1 VGGIEAGDVE
11 AAAGDRLEACAEE
24 RIAGDEQDRLC
35 HGRTFPDCLWPEW
48 LNILPAGTGKDNES
62 PQVTPGGRRYAPGM
76 TQPATAG
83 AGPEVG
89 PARVRFR
96 VPDPDAALEEVRLY
110 QEVRRPRVGPAFT
123 RDPAA
128 AEWVLEFP
136 RPAVD
141 RMEYQLALRY
151 PGAGPVLLPDP
162 ANPLRADGPFGEKS
176 VIEFPGYRRPAWL
189 AAAGRPPTP
198 ATTGLAVPSRVL
210 GVRVPVEVWRSPGG
224 RRGRPGD
231 PLPMLVVHDGPEY
244 ARYAALL
251 DFLTVATADGRL
263 PPMRAAL
270 LAPVDR
276 NEHYSASPAWS
287 RALVSEVLP
296 ALGALAPTP
305 PGRRYLV
312 GMGASLGGVAVL
324 AAARTAPASFGGLFL
339 QSASFFRP
347 VTDDHERQFPRFQ
360 RITRFV
366 DDLAAGG
373 RGSAE
378 PAMAAL
384 TCGTVEENL
393 HGNRV
398 VRDALAARGWR
409 VALAEHRDAHNWV
422 AWRDTFDPWLV
433 ELLQELWG

>member
-1 VGGIEAGDVE
+1 
-11 AAAGDRLEACAEE
+11 
-24 RIAGDEQDRLC
+24 
-35 HGRTFPDCLWPEW
+35 
-48 LNILPAGTGKDNES
+48 
-62 PQVTPGGRRYAPGM
+62 
-76 TQPATAG
+76 
-83 AGPEVG
+83 
-89 PARVRFR
+89 
-96 VPDPDAALEEVRLY
+96 
-110 QEVRRPRVGPAFT
+110 
-123 RDPAA
+123 
-128 AEWVLEFP
+128 VLDFP

-151 PGAGPVLLPDP
+151 PGAGLVLLPDP
-162 ANPLRADGPFGEKS
+162 ANPLRVDGPFGEKS
-176 VIEFPGYRRPAWL
+176 VIEFPGYHPPAWL

-210 GVRVPVEVWRSPGG
+210 GARVPVEVWRSPGG

-251 DFLTVATADGRL
+251 GFLTVACGEGRL
-263 PPMRAAL
+263 PAMRAAL

-287 RALVSEVLP
+287 RALISEVLP
-296 ALGALAPTP
+296 ALQALAPTP

-312 GMGASLGGVAVL
+312 GMGASLGALATL
-324 AAARTAPASFGGLFL
+324 AAASTAPASFGALFL
-339 QSASFFRP
+339 QSGSFFRP
-347 VTDDHERQFPRFQ
+347 GADDHERDLRRFR

-366 DDLAAGG
+366 DDLAAGL
-373 RGSAE
+373 RVAE
-378 PAMAAL
+378 PATAVL

-409 VALAEHRDAHNWV
+409 VALAEYRDAHNWV
-422 AWRDTFDPWLV
+422 AWRDTFDPWLAG
-433 ELLQELWG
+433 LLRELWQ

>member
-1 VGGIEAGDVE
+1 
-11 AAAGDRLEACAEE
+11 
-24 RIAGDEQDRLC
+24 
-35 HGRTFPDCLWPEW
+35 
-48 LNILPAGTGKDNES
+48 
-62 PQVTPGGRRYAPGM
+62 M

-89 PARVRFR
+89 AARVIFR
-96 VPDPDAALEEVRLY
+96 VSDPDAALQEVRLY
-110 QEVRRPRVGPAFT
+110 QEVQRPRVGPAFA
-123 RDPAA
+123 R
-128 AEWVLEFP
+128 AEGSGRWELDFP

-141 RMEYQLALRY
+141 RMEYQLQLRY
-151 PGAGPVLLPDP
+151 PAAGPVLLPDP
-162 ANPLRADGPFGEKS
+162 ANPRRAQGPFGDKS
-176 VIEFPGYRRPAWL
+176 VIEFPGYRPPAWL
-189 AAAGRPPTP
+189 ARTGRPPTP
-198 ATTGLAVPSRVL
+198 RTTGVAVPSRVL
-210 GVRVPVEVWRSPGG
+210 GARVPVELWRSPGG
-224 RRGRPGD
+224 RRRHAQ

-244 ARYAALL
+244 AGYAALL
-251 DFLTVATADGRL
+251 DFLTAATADGRL

-296 ALGALAPTP
+296 ALQALAPTP
-305 PGRRYLV
+305 PGRRWLA
-312 GMGASLGGVAVL
+312 GMGASLGALAAL
-324 AAARTAPASFGGLFL
+324 AAASTAPASFGGLFL
-339 QSASFFRP
+339 QSGSFFRP
-347 VTDDHERQFPRFQ
+347 LVDDHERGFLRFR

-366 DDLAAGG
+366 DDLAAGTG
-373 RGSAE
+373 PAE
-378 PAMAAL
+378 PASAAL

-433 ELLQELWG
+433 GLLQELW

>member
-1 VGGIEAGDVE
+1 MD
-11 AAAGDRLEACAEE
+11 
-24 RIAGDEQDRLC
+24 
-35 HGRTFPDCLWPEW
+35 
-48 LNILPAGTGKDNES
+48 PASGTA
-62 PQVTPGGRRYAPGM
+62 V
-76 TQPATAG
+76 
-83 AGPEVG
+83 GPEVG
-89 PARVRFR
+89 AARVTFR
-96 VPDPDAALEEVRLY
+96 VPDPDAALQEVRLY
-110 QEVRRPRVGPAFT
+110 QEVQRPRDGPAFT
-123 RDPAA
+123 RVAA
-128 AEWVLEFP
+128 APGGAPTWELDFP

-151 PGAGPVLLPDP
+151 PEAGPVLLPDP

-176 VIEFPGYRRPAWL
+176 VIEFPGYRPPAWL
-189 AAAGRPPTP
+189 AAAPRPAPTDRGTTPAVPRTPP

-210 GVRVPVEVWRSPGG
+210 GARVPVEVWRSPGG
-224 RRGRPGD
+224 RRRRPGD
-231 PLPMLVVHDGPEY
+231 PLPMLVVHDGPEF

-251 DFLTVATADGRL
+251 HFLTVATGDGRL

-296 ALGALAPTP
+296 ALQAVAPTP
-305 PGRRYLV
+305 PGRRHLV
-312 GMGASLGGVAVL
+312 GMGASLGALATL

-339 QSASFFRP
+339 QSGSFFRP
-347 VTDDHERQFPRFQ
+347 VADAHERDHPRFR

-373 RGSAE
+373 GGSAE
-378 PAMAAL
+378 PASAVL

-393 HGNRV
+393 NGNRV
-398 VRDALAARGWR
+398 VRDALAARGWQ

-422 AWRDTFDPWLV
+422 SWRDTFDPWLV
-433 ELLQELWG
+433 GLLQELWR

>member
-1 VGGIEAGDVE
+1 M
-11 AAAGDRLEACAEE
+11 
-24 RIAGDEQDRLC
+24 
-35 HGRTFPDCLWPEW
+35 
-48 LNILPAGTGKDNES
+48 NPAS
-62 PQVTPGGRRYAPGM
+62 S
-76 TQPATAG
+76 TAG

-89 PARVRFR
+89 VSRVVFR
-96 VPDPDAALEEVRLY
+96 VPDPDAALQEVRLY
-110 QEVRRPRVGPAFT
+110 QEVQRPRAGPAFT
-123 RDPAA
+123 RVAA
-128 AEWVLEFP
+128 GAEGGVTWELDFP

-141 RMEYQLALRY
+141 RMEYQLSLRY

-176 VIEFPGYRRPAWL
+176 VVEFPGYRRPAWL
-189 AAAGRPPTP
+189 AAAGRRPTP

-210 GVRVPVEVWRSPGG
+210 GTLVPVEVWRSPGG
-224 RRGRPGD
+224 RRRPGD
-231 PLPMLVVHDGPEY
+231 PLPMLVVHDGPEF

-251 DFLTVATADGRL
+251 DFLTVATGDGRL

-296 ALGALAPTP
+296 ALQALAPTP
-305 PGRRYLV
+305 PGRRHLA
-312 GMGASLGGVAVL
+312 GMGASLGAVATL
-324 AAARTAPASFGGLFL
+324 AAAATAPASFGGLFL
-339 QSASFFRP
+339 QSGSFFRP
-347 VTDDHERQFPRFQ
+347 AVDVHERDFPQFR

-366 DDLAAGG
+366 DDLVAGAG
-373 RGSAE
+373 PAE
-378 PAMAAL
+378 PAPATL

-398 VRDALAARGWR
+398 VRDALAARGWQ

-433 ELLQELWG
+433 GLLQELWR

>member
-1 VGGIEAGDVE
+1 
-11 AAAGDRLEACAEE
+11 
-24 RIAGDEQDRLC
+24 
-35 HGRTFPDCLWPEW
+35 
-48 LNILPAGTGKDNES
+48 
-62 PQVTPGGRRYAPGM
+62 M

-89 PARVRFR
+89 VARVRFR
-96 VPDPDAALEEVRLY
+96 VPDPEAALEEVRLY

-123 RDPAA
+123 RDRAA
-128 AEWVLEFP
+128 ADWVLDFP

-151 PGAGPVLLPDP
+151 PGAGPVLVPDA

-176 VIEFPGYRRPAWL
+176 VIEFPGYRPPAWL
-189 AAAGRPPTP
+189 DAVGRSPAA

-210 GVRVPVEVWRSPGG
+210 GTLVPVELWRSRGGG
-224 RRGRPGD
+224 RRRRRPGD

-296 ALGALAPTP
+296 ALGALAPAP

-312 GMGASLGGVAVL
+312 GMGASLGGLAAL

-339 QSASFFRP
+339 QSGSFFRP
-347 VTDDHERQFPRFQ
+347 GTDDHERGFPRYQ

-373 RGSAE
+373 PGSAE
-378 PAMAAL
+378 PEVATL

-433 ELLQELWG
+433 GLLQELWT

>member
-1 VGGIEAGDVE
+1 
-11 AAAGDRLEACAEE
+11 
-24 RIAGDEQDRLC
+24 
-35 HGRTFPDCLWPEW
+35 
-48 LNILPAGTGKDNES
+48 
-62 PQVTPGGRRYAPGM
+62 M
-76 TQPATAG
+76 TQPVTAG

-89 PARVRFR
+89 AARVRFR
-96 VPDPDAALEEVRLY
+96 VPDPEAALEEVRLY
-110 QEVRRPRVGPAFT
+110 QEVQRPRVGPAFT
-123 RDPAA
+123 RDEAA
-128 AEWVLEFP
+128 ATWVLDFP

-141 RMEYQLALRY
+141 RMEYQLQLRY
-151 PGAGPVLLPDP
+151 PGAGPLLVPDP
-162 ANPLRADGPFGEKS
+162 DNPLRADGPFGEKS
-176 VIEFPGYRRPAWL
+176 VIEFPGYRPPAWL
-189 AAAGRPPTP
+189 ADARPPTPIDREATPAVPRTPPTLRGTTPAVPRTPP

-210 GVRVPVEVWRSPGG
+210 GALVPVEVWRSPGG

-244 ARYAALL
+244 ARYASLL
-251 DFLTVATADGRL
+251 EFLTVATGDGRL

-296 ALGALAPTP
+296 ALGAVAPTP
-305 PGRRYLV
+305 PGRRHLV
-312 GMGASLGGVAVL
+312 GMGASLGGLATL

-339 QSASFFRP
+339 QSGSFFRP
-347 VTDDHERQFPRFQ
+347 GPDDHERDFPRFQ
-360 RITRFV
+360 RITRLV

-373 RGSAE
+373 AGSAE
-378 PAMAAL
+378 PAVATL

-409 VALAEHRDAHNWV
+409 VALVEHRDAHNWV

-433 ELLQELWG
+433 ELLRELWA

>member
-1 VGGIEAGDVE
+1 
-11 AAAGDRLEACAEE
+11 
-24 RIAGDEQDRLC
+24 
-35 HGRTFPDCLWPEW
+35 
-48 LNILPAGTGKDNES
+48 
-62 PQVTPGGRRYAPGM
+62 M

-83 AGPEVG
+83 AGPEVTA
-89 PARVRFR
+89 ARVTFR
-96 VPDPDAALEEVRLY
+96 VADPDAAYQEVRLY
-110 QEVRRPRVGPAFT
+110 QEVQRPRAGPAFT
-123 RDPAA
+123 RADGATTW
-128 AEWVLEFP
+128 ELDFP

-151 PGAGPVLLPDP
+151 PGAPPVLAPDP

-176 VIEFPGYRRPAWL
+176 VVEFPGYRPPAWL
-189 AAAGRPPTP
+189 AAAGRPAPP

-210 GVRVPVEVWRSPGG
+210 AARVPIELWRSPGG
-224 RRGRPGD
+224 RRRRGQ

-251 DFLTVATADGRL
+251 DLLTAATSDGRL

-296 ALGALAPTP
+296 ALQALAPTP
-305 PGRRYLV
+305 PGRRHLV
-312 GMGASLGGVAVL
+312 GMGASLGALATL
-324 AAARTAPASFGGLFL
+324 AAAGTAPASFGGLFL
-339 QSASFFRP
+339 QSGSFFRP
-347 VTDDHERQFPRFQ
+347 DADAHEADFPRFR

-366 DDLAAGG
+366 DDLAAGSG
-373 RGSAE
+373 PAE
-378 PAMAAL
+378 PATAIL

-393 HGNRV
+393 PGNRV
-398 VRDALAARGWR
+398 VHNALAARGWQ

-433 ELLQELWG
+433 GLLRELWG

>member
-1 VGGIEAGDVE
+1 M
-11 AAAGDRLEACAEE
+11 
-24 RIAGDEQDRLC
+24 
-35 HGRTFPDCLWPEW
+35 
-48 LNILPAGTGKDNES
+48 NPAS
-62 PQVTPGGRRYAPGM
+62 QA
-76 TQPATAG
+76 AG
-83 AGPEVG
+83 AGPEVTA
-89 PARVRFR
+89 ARVTFR
-96 VPDPDAALEEVRLY
+96 VPDPDAALQDVRLY

-123 RDPAA
+123 RVEGRATWELD
-128 AEWVLEFP
+128 FP

-162 ANPLRADGPFGEKS
+162 ANPLRAAGPFGEKS
-176 VIEFPGYRRPAWL
+176 VVEFPGYHPPAWL
-189 AAAGRPPTP
+189 VRAGQRPAPTDRGTTPAVPRTPP

-210 GVRVPVEVWRSPGG
+210 GARVPVELWRSPGG
-224 RRGRPGD
+224 RRRRPGD

-251 DFLTVATADGRL
+251 DFLIAATADGRL

-287 RALVSEVLP
+287 RTLVSEVLP
-296 ALGALAPTP
+296 ALQALAPTP
-305 PGRRYLV
+305 PGRRWLV
-312 GMGASLGGVAVL
+312 GMGASLGALATL

-339 QSASFFRP
+339 QSGSFFRP
-347 VTDDHERQFPRFQ
+347 VADAHERDHLPRFR

-366 DDLAAGG
+366 DDLAAGSG
-373 RGSAE
+373 AAE
-378 PAMAAL
+378 PAPAVL

-398 VRDALAARGWR
+398 VRDALAARGWQ
-409 VALAEHRDAHNWV
+409 VELAEHRDAHNWV
-422 AWRDTFDPWLV
+422 AWRDTFDPWLAG
-433 ELLQELWG
+433 LLQELWG

>member
-1 VGGIEAGDVE
+1 
-11 AAAGDRLEACAEE
+11 
-24 RIAGDEQDRLC
+24 
-35 HGRTFPDCLWPEW
+35 
-48 LNILPAGTGKDNES
+48 
-62 PQVTPGGRRYAPGM
+62 M
-76 TQPATAG
+76 TQPVTAG

-89 PARVRFR
+89 AARVRFR
-96 VPDPDAALEEVRLY
+96 VPDPEAALEDVRLY
-110 QEVRRPRVGPAFT
+110 QEVQRPRVGPAFT
-123 RDPAA
+123 RDGAA
-128 AEWVLEFP
+128 ATWVLDFP

-151 PGAGPVLLPDP
+151 PDAPQVLLADP
-162 ANPLRADGPFGEKS
+162 TNPLRADGPFGEKS
-176 VIEFPGYRRPAWL
+176 VVEFPGYRPPVWL
-189 AAAGRPPTP
+189 AAAGQPPAP
-198 ATTGLAVPSRVL
+198 ATTGLAVASRVL
-210 GVRVPVEVWRSPGG
+210 GTRVPVEVWRSPGG

-244 ARYAALL
+244 ARYASLL

-276 NEHYSASPAWS
+276 NEYYSASPAWS
-287 RALVSEVLP
+287 RALVSEILP
-296 ALGALAPTP
+296 ALGAVTPTP
-305 PGRRYLV
+305 PGRRHLV
-312 GMGASLGGVAVL
+312 GMGASLGGLATL

-339 QSASFFRP
+339 QSGSFFRP
-347 VTDDHERQFPRFQ
+347 GPDDHERDFPRYQ

-373 RGSAE
+373 GGSAE
-378 PAMAAL
+378 PAMATL
-384 TCGTVEENL
+384 TCGTVEENR

-433 ELLQELWG
+433 GLLRELWT